1 VPKWH
6 LIYLAY
12 LFVYFI
18 SIFLFFFILQQN
30 EKHCLWTPD
39 SRGSE
44 KKTRLCAGAALRRDS
59 LNIYGALSNWGAVV
73 EVDGSSIRIDGR
85 FLCRAR
91 GGRAIVR

>member
-1 VPKWH
+1 MKN
-6 LIYLAY
+6 I
-12 LFVYFI
+12 VYGRQI
-18 SIFLFFFILQQN
+18 VVG
-30 EKHCLWTPD
+30 P
-39 SRGSE
+39 